1 MEYIES
7 QEERIARLQQEVTK
21 QEDKRN
27 FACAVLKT
35 GLTIGLVSLCMFF
48 PKLMLSDAHQQGHTT
63 EEIQYIEQVDKM
75 AMTAA
80 VGTVVSATTVAA
92 AAAVCSDAE
101 KKLSQARRDLQFE
114 YE

>member
-21 QEDKRN
+21 QEDKRS
-27 FACAVLKT
+27 FACAVLKA
-35 GLTIGLVSLCMFF
+35 GLAIGIVSLCMFF
-48 PKLMLSDAHQQGHTT
+48 PKLMLSDAHQQEQTA

-75 AMTAA
+75 AITAA
-80 VGTVVSATTVAA
+80 AGTVVSATIVAA
-92 AAAVCSDAE
+92 ATAIYSDTD

>member
-1 MEYIES
+1 
-7 QEERIARLQQEVTK
+7 
-21 QEDKRN
+21 
-27 FACAVLKT
+27 
-35 GLTIGLVSLCMFF
+35 
-48 PKLMLSDAHQQGHTT
+48 
-63 EEIQYIEQVDKM
+63 M